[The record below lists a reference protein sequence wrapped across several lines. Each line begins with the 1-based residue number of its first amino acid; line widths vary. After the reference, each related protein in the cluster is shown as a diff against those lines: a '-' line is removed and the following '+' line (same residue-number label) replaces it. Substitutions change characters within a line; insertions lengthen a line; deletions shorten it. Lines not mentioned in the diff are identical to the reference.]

1 MYGDDAPTRCAAS
14 RLQALEDDDAMSGM
28 IFAETPALKDV
39 LAQVADVEQC
49 CMSVFACRLHLAQP
63 LMHTPAPQ

>member
-1 MYGDDAPTRCAAS
+1 
-14 RLQALEDDDAMSGM
+14 MSGM